1 MTPGRN
7 NPSPEAASR
16 STERGQSVVEF
27 TLVLPVL
34 LLVLFSIIEF
44 GLVMYDKVS
53 VIHDAREAARLA
65 AVNDPAATSV
75 RPGITF
81 SCSSGGVGN
90 SSYDVG
96 DRVVARVNYT
106 HTYVI
111 PLIPLVLGGSGIN
124 LSTSETYRLE
134 AKPTN
139 IPGC

>member
-1 MTPGRN
+1 MIRTLNRPQRGT
-7 NPSPEAASR
+7 EAR
-16 STERGQSVVEF
+16 STERGQSLVEF

-34 LLVLFSIIEF
+34 LLILFSIIEF

-65 AVNDPAATSV
+65 SVNDPAATSV

-81 SCSSGGVGN
+81 TCSSGGVGN

-96 DRVVARVNYT
+96 DRVTAHVNYT

-111 PLIPLVLGGSGIN
+111 PLIPLILGGSGID